1 MSVNVSVCLCVI
13 VLTIRFAFSF
23 ALESL
28 RHAGKEEGNKTV
40 AELPT
45 NDYKCDDLSLKSLSP
60 PPPEV
65 RSTRRTCSLN
75 VKKTG
80 ERGERQLLS

>member
-28 RHAGKEEGNKTV
+28 RDAGEEEGNKTV
-40 AELPT
+40 VELST
-45 NDYKCDDLSLKSLSP
+45 NYYKCDDLSIKSLSP
-60 PPPEV
+60 
-65 RSTRRTCSLN
+65 
-75 VKKTG
+75 
-80 ERGERQLLS
+80 RGESDSANMLVECEKNMKEE